1 MPNQSQTV
9 VLNSGGSSYT
19 KNLAQGDTLYITGY
33 PGSGR
38 TTSNP
43 EVSIGVANCSTNVST
58 DYSNPYNFTITN
70 FTSTSYTCFLSFFD
84 GDGNT
89 TQYSATVTGSVS
101 GTSSVTAPTASSV
114 SFNNPASA
122 NTTATVNLSA
132 SGSGGTLQYA
142 CEVGDTT
149 PDNWQSGNTFTI
161 SRGSGTVYARARRSS
176 TTNSNVVSATRP
188 GFLTGDTAVS
198 ATSSNIS
205 TVATSAVT
213 TLSSA
218 TAGEYYGVRL
228 NNGTGNLATRI
239 GNGAISFSS
248 NLPSSGNSV
257 TYEIFVA
264 RPTSTGGDGSTYIA
278 TNDTFTVSRSAASGG
293 GGVGG
298 GSSNF
303 GIKVYDTNGTTSVL
317 SPSTRY
323 MTRLADPVSITVA
336 ANGGTVNVAC
346 DMTHLAADNSSLV
359 IEGFTYGDFV
369 TVTRLSNAFRV
380 KNNNTS
386 TFTSIVYPVRF

>member
-19 KNLAQGDTLYITGY
+19 KNLAQGDTLFITGY

-38 TTSNP
+38 STSNP
-43 EVSIGVANCSTNVST
+43 EVSISVTNCSTNVST
-58 DYSNPYNFTITN
+58 DYSSPYNFTITN

-84 GDGNT
+84 SDGNT

-218 TAGEYYGVRL
+218 TAGEYYGVRV

-323 MTRLADPVSITVA
+323 MTRLSDPVSITVA

-359 IEGFTYGDFV
+359 IEGFTYGDLIA
-369 TVTRLSNAFRV
+369 VTRLSNAFRV
-380 KNNNTS
+380 TNNNS
-386 TFTSIVYPVRF
+386 SSFTSIVYPVRF

>member
-1 MPNQSQTV
+1 MTTYNLSVNGANGGASITQNVNTTDTV
-9 VLNSGGSSYT
+9 QITVSLPFGTFISSI
-19 KNLAQGDTLYITGY
+19 NA
-33 PGSGR
+33 S
-38 TTSNP
+38 
-43 EVSIGVANCSTNVST
+43 NCSRSPASMSSGST
-58 DYSNPYNFTITN
+58 ATISFSGTGSYSVF
-70 FTSTSYTCFLSFFD
+70 FLGSTGGKSPTF
-84 GDGNT
+84 
-89 TQYSATVTGSVS
+89 YSATLNGTV

-205 TVATSAVT
+205 TAATSAVT

-218 TAGEYYGVRL
+218 TAGEYYGVRI

-298 GSSNF
+298 GSSTF

-359 IEGFTYGDFV
+359 IEGFTWGDLI

-380 KNNNTS
+380 KNNNTN

>member
-9 VLNSGGSSYT
+9 VLNSGGGSYT
-19 KNLAQGDTLYITGY
+19 KNLAQGDTLFITGY

-38 TTSNP
+38 STSNP
-43 EVSIGVANCSTNVST
+43 DVTIATTNCSTNVST
-58 DYSNPYNFTITN
+58 DYSSPYNFTITN

-323 MTRLADPVSITVA
+323 MTRLSDPVSITVA

-359 IEGFTYGDFV
+359 IEGFTWGQLIS
-369 TVTRLSNAFRV
+369 VTRLSNAFRV
-380 KNNNTS
+380 TNNNTS
-386 TFTSIVYPVRF
+386 TFTSTVYPVRF

>member
-19 KNLAQGDTLYITGY
+19 KNLAQGDTLFITGY

-38 TTSNP
+38 STSNP
-43 EVSIGVANCSTNVST
+43 EVSISVTNCSTNVST
-58 DYSNPYNFTITN
+58 DYSSPYNFTITN

-84 GDGNT
+84 SDGNT

-149 PDNWQSGNTFTI
+149 PDNWQSGSTFTI
-161 SRGSGTVYARARRSS
+161 SRGTGTVYARARRSS

-218 TAGEYYGVRL
+218 TAGEYYGVRV

-323 MTRLADPVSITVA
+323 MTRLSDPVSITVA

-359 IEGFTYGDFV
+359 IEGFTYGDLIA
-369 TVTRLSNAFRV
+369 VTRLSNAFRV
-380 KNNNTS
+380 TNNNS
-386 TFTSIVYPVRF
+386 SSFTSIVYPVRF

>member
-33 PGSGR
+33 PGSGSTGSGHEVTI
-38 TTSNP
+38 TTT
-43 EVSIGVANCSTNVST
+43 NCSTNVST
-58 DYSNPYNFTITN
+58 DSSNPYNFTITN
-70 FTSTSYTCFLSFFD
+70 FTSTSYTCFLRFFD
-84 GDGNT
+84 ST
-89 TQYSATVTGSVS
+89 TTAYYATVTGSVS
-101 GTSSVTAPTASSV
+101 PASVTAPTTSSV

-205 TVATSAVT
+205 TAATSAVT

-298 GSSNF
+298 GSSTF

-359 IEGFTYGDFV
+359 IEGFTWGDLI

-380 KNNNTS
+380 KNNNTN

>member
-19 KNLAQGDTLYITGY
+19 KNLAQGDTLFITGY

-38 TTSNP
+38 STSNP
-43 EVSIGVANCSTNVST
+43 EVSISVTNCSTNVST
-58 DYSNPYNFTITN
+58 DYSSPYNFTITN

-84 GDGNT
+84 SDGNT

-218 TAGEYYGVRL
+218 TAGEFYGVRL

-323 MTRLADPVSITVA
+323 MTRLSDPVSITVA

-359 IEGFTYGDFV
+359 IEGFTYGDLIA
-369 TVTRLSNAFRV
+369 VTRLSNAFRV
-380 KNNNTS
+380 TNNNTS
-386 TFTSIVYPVRF
+386 SFTSIVYPVRF

>member
-19 KNLAQGDTLYITGY
+19 KNLAQGDTLFITGY

-38 TTSNP
+38 STSNP
-43 EVSIGVANCSTNVST
+43 EVSISVTNCSTNVST
-58 DYSNPYNFTITN
+58 DYSSPYNFTITN

-84 GDGNT
+84 SDGNT

-218 TAGEYYGVRL
+218 TAGEYYGVRV

-323 MTRLADPVSITVA
+323 MTRLSDPVSITVA

-359 IEGFTYGDFV
+359 IEGFTYGDLIA
-369 TVTRLSNAFRV
+369 VTRLSNAFRV
-380 KNNNTS
+380 TNNNTS
-386 TFTSIVYPVRF
+386 SFTSIVYPVRF

>member
-9 VLNSGGSSYT
+9 ILNSGGSSYT
-19 KNLAQGDTLYITGY
+19 KNLAAGDTLFITGY
-33 PGSGR
+33 PGSGATGSGHEVTIA
-38 TTSNP
+38 TT
-43 EVSIGVANCSTNVST
+43 NCSTNVST
-58 DYSNPYNFTITN
+58 DSSNPYNFTITN
-70 FTSTSYTCFLSFFD
+70 FTSTSYTCFLRFLDS
-84 GDGNT
+84 T
-89 TQYSATVTGSVS
+89 TTAYTATVTGSVS
-101 GTSSVTAPTASSV
+101 VTSSVTAP
-114 SFNNPASA
+114 SA

-218 TAGEYYGVRL
+218 TAGEYYGVRI

-248 NLPSSGNSV
+248 NLPSSG
-257 TYEIFVA
+257 
-264 RPTSTGGDGSTYIA
+264 
-278 TNDTFTVSRSAASGG
+278 
-293 GGVGG
+293 
-298 GSSNF
+298 
-303 GIKVYDTNGTTSVL
+303 
-317 SPSTRY
+317 
-323 MTRLADPVSITVA
+323 
-336 ANGGTVNVAC
+336 
-346 DMTHLAADNSSLV
+346 
-359 IEGFTYGDFV
+359 
-369 TVTRLSNAFRV
+369 
-380 KNNNTS
+380 
-386 TFTSIVYPVRF
+386 IV

>member
-33 PGSGR
+33 PGSGSTGSGHEVTI
-38 TTSNP
+38 TTT
-43 EVSIGVANCSTNVST
+43 NCSTNVST
-58 DYSNPYNFTITN
+58 DSSNPYNFTITN
-70 FTSTSYTCFLSFFD
+70 FTSTSYTCFLRFLDS
-84 GDGNT
+84 T
-89 TQYSATVTGSVS
+89 TTAYTATVTGSVS
-101 GTSSVTAPTASSV
+101 GTSSVTAPTTSSV

-218 TAGEYYGVRL
+218 TAGEYYGVRI

-298 GSSNF
+298 GSSTF

-359 IEGFTYGDFV
+359 IEGFTWGDLI

-380 KNNNTS
+380 KNNNTG
-386 TFTSIVYPVRF
+386 TFTSTVYPVRF

>member
-19 KNLAQGDTLYITGY
+19 KNLAQGDTLFITGY

-38 TTSNP
+38 STSNP
-43 EVSIGVANCSTNVST
+43 EVSISVTNCSTNVST
-58 DYSNPYNFTITN
+58 DYSSPYNFTITN

-84 GDGNT
+84 SDGNT

-218 TAGEYYGVRL
+218 TAGEYYGVRI

-323 MTRLADPVSITVA
+323 MTRLSDPVSITVA

-359 IEGFTYGDFV
+359 IEGFTYGDLIA
-369 TVTRLSNAFRV
+369 VTRLSNAFRV
-380 KNNNTS
+380 TNNNTS
-386 TFTSIVYPVRF
+386 SFTSIVYPVRF